1 MVLGLA
7 RTGRD
12 TARFLAQQGAIVL
25 VSDLRPAADLQAEL
39 NALAGLPIQYH
50 LGGEDL
56 NWLEGVD
63 IVVPSPGV
71 PMNNLLLQKALQR
84 GVEIISEI
92 ELAYRSLSLPLIA
105 VTGTNGKSTTTTLI
119 GEILKAN

>member
-1 MVLGLA
+1 MDLRGKKVMVLGLA

-12 TARFLAQQGAIVL
+12 TARFLAQREAIVL
-25 VSDLRPAADLQAEL
+25 VSDLRPAADLQDEL

-71 PMNNLLLQKALQR
+71 PNA
-84 GVEIISEI
+84 
-92 ELAYRSLSLPLIA
+92 RS
-105 VTGTNGKSTTTTLI
+105 TGMEFTRPPSR
-119 GEILKAN
+119 